1 MKFLLVNINVAV
13 KKIFNIASRKA
24 NISLDCVGSLSEISI
39 QEDYDCIFIDD
50 GVLNTGDF
58 QSIKSKMIATKFC
71 LIISKD
77 SKMIP
82 GFDNYIRKPFLPTD
96 IYEVLKQ
103 EKRNDMSFSSFESE
117 IGHSEAFDAN
127 SNLDNNIS
135 NIDLLDEIDDSNM
148 NVNINNIDLSEFDDN
163 NDEFLS
169 GVKDNMP
176 ILNPQNS
183 EETMIKNNNLNDNDE
198 IKFTYSDDSDIDD
211 FGISDSSMSLDNS
224 NTNNQF
230 DVIGLEDS
238 TESSSNIS
246 SVNVANNVSNNKL
259 NEQNDILP
267 DIVTDN
273 KTNSANTSNASTSN
287 ANTNYTANN
296 IDDIDFSSI
305 FAMQD
310 EFLRDQNKDKL
321 KGIIGGDI
329 YTKKENTDTS
339 PKDTTKDDKSTIENQ
354 LTDTTTTDRMK
365 VNISQESIVDNT
377 KNNIDA
383 NQAGVVDNFDELD
396 SLDDVDF
403 DDELDFLDKDFQI
416 EQEQKDTS
424 KTESDY
430 QESLNDDFDIG
441 KLSDEEL
448 DNLDDETLLKL
459 QEEPVAFDEPKILN
473 KSDIDEVTHIL
484 EDTQDLNNNL
494 NSNDVKIAN
503 NGLDSITQEAF
514 SEAIDE
520 TNINDDF
527 SFDDDLTPLD
537 SAVESEAIEES
548 TIPNQVNDIQ
558 GSHNN
563 IDANVAPNIASNP
576 NIDLTEIIKSFP
588 VDKLRELLS
597 GVQITI
603 NITFPTK
610 K

>member
-1 MKFLLVNINVAV
+1 M
-13 KKIFNIASRKA
+13 
-24 NISLDCVGSLSEISI
+24 
-39 QEDYDCIFIDD
+39 CIRD
-50 GVLNTGDF
+50 
-58 QSIKSKMIATKFC
+58 
-71 LIISKD
+71 
-77 SKMIP
+77 
-82 GFDNYIRKPFLPTD
+82 R
-96 IYEVLKQ
+96 
-103 EKRNDMSFSSFESE
+103 
-117 IGHSEAFDAN
+117 
-127 SNLDNNIS
+127 
-135 NIDLLDEIDDSNM
+135 
-148 NVNINNIDLSEFDDN
+148 
-163 NDEFLS
+163 
-169 GVKDNMP
+169 
-176 ILNPQNS
+176 
-183 EETMIKNNNLNDNDE
+183 
-198 IKFTYSDDSDIDD
+198 
-211 FGISDSSMSLDNS
+211 
-224 NTNNQF
+224 
-230 DVIGLEDS
+230 
-238 TESSSNIS
+238 S
-246 SVNVANNVSNNKL
+246 SVNAANNVSNNKL

-267 DIVTDN
+267 DIATDN
-273 KTNSANTSNASTSN
+273 KTNSASTSN

-310 EFLRDQNKDKL
+310 EFLRDQNKDKP

-354 LTDTTTTDRMK
+354 LTDTATTGRMK

-377 KNNIDA
+377 KNNIDT
-383 NQAGVVDNFDELD
+383 NQAEVVNNFDELD
-396 SLDDVDF
+396 SLDDVNF
-403 DDELDFLDKDFQI
+403 GDELDFLDKDFQI
-416 EQEQKDTS
+416 EQEQKDTF

-448 DNLDDETLLKL
+448 DNLDDEALLKL
-459 QEEPVAFDEPKILN
+459 QEEPVAFDKPKILN

-503 NGLDSITQEAF
+503 NGLDSIAQEAF

-527 SFDDDLTPLD
+527 SFDDDLTSLD

-563 IDANVAPNIASNP
+563 IDANVAPNIVSNP

>member
-1 MKFLLVNINVAV
+1 MKFLLVNTNVAV

-24 NISLDCVGSLSEISI
+24 NISLDFVSSLSEISI

-77 SKMIP
+77 SKIIP

-117 IGHSEAFDAN
+117 IEHSEAFDVN

-135 NIDLLDEIDDSNM
+135 NIDLLDEIDNSNI

-169 GVKDNMP
+169 GVEDNMP

-198 IKFTYSDDSDIDD
+198 IKFTYGDDSDIDD

-230 DVIGLEDS
+230 DVIGLKDS

-246 SVNVANNVSNNKL
+246 SINVANNVSNNKL
-259 NEQNDILP
+259 NEQNDILQ

-273 KTNSANTSNASTSN
+273 KTNSASTSN

-310 EFLRDQNKDKL
+310 EFFRDQNKDKP

-354 LTDTTTTDRMK
+354 LTDTTTTGGMK
-365 VNISQESIVDNT
+365 VNISQESIVDNA
-377 KNNIDA
+377 KNNIDT
-383 NQAGVVDNFDELD
+383 NQAEAVNNFDELD
-396 SLDDVDF
+396 SLDDINF

-416 EQEQKDTS
+416 EQEQKDTF

-448 DNLDDETLLKL
+448 DNLDDEALLKL

-520 TNINDDF
+520 TNINDDVN
-527 SFDDDLTPLD
+527 FDDDLTSLD

-563 IDANVAPNIASNP
+563 IDANVAPNIVSNP